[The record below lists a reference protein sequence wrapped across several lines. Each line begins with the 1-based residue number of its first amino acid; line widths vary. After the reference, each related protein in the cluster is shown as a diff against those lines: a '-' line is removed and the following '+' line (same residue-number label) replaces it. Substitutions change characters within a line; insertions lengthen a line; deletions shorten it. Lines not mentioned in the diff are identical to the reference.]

1 MRSRCAEDPVLLCRG
16 EHDEERV
23 LEASFQ
29 RERERERKEAEAR
42 LQEQDNAYKTA
53 LRKWEAQE
61 R

>member
-1 MRSRCAEDPVLLCRG
+1 MLLCRG
-16 EHDEERV
+16 DHDDDRV